1 MFVIFLHQYCEV
13 IWTIQ
18 DVIYL
23 LKSEHDQKAVWVL
36 YKSAFL
42 GPQGPL
48 RTPLSVHLQEK
59 SELPQKP
66 YKSSQDHV
74 RPPL

>member
-48 RTPLSVHLQEK
+48 RTPLSVRLPILPQEK
-59 SELPQKP
+59 SKLPQ
-66 YKSSQDHV
+66 DH
-74 RPPL
+74 R